1 MNRYGIRAL
10 GALGAFAAAPAFAAP
25 IVYTFD
31 SGAQGWTAA
40 NTGITGFAASGGA
53 LTFNY
58 VAFTPFDPIIDAPGG
73 LGVNGAAEH
82 WLRFDIEITT
92 PAAAPDQLIQVFFNN
107 GGGYNEPDSRT
118 FTVTPNAGVQT
129 VIFDMAAPQGGRDP
143 FDGTITDFRIDPGT
157 SEADLVGG
165 SARIELIALTHDAD
179 FDGIADDV
187 EIDVFG
193 DITTAD
199 GTSDFDGDGISD
211 SLEIS
216 LGLDP
221 FTDEGASVPL
231 GGTLLA
237 LLGLGAAGIGYAR
250 RRK

>member
-1 MNRYGIRAL
+1 MNGYGIRAL
-10 GALGAFAAAPAFAAP
+10 GVLGAFAAAPAFAAP
-25 IVYTFD
+25 IVYNFD

-40 NTGITGFAASGGA
+40 NTGITSFAASGGA

-58 VAFTPFDPIIDAPGG
+58 SAAAPFDPIIDSPGG
-73 LGVNGAAEH
+73 LAVNGPLEH
-82 WLRFDIEITT
+82 WLRLDIEITT
-92 PAAAPDQLIQVFFNN
+92 PAAAPDQLIQVFFDN
-107 GGGYNEPDSRT
+107 GSGYNEPDART

-129 VIFDMAAPQGGRDP
+129 IIFDMGAPQGGRDP
-143 FDGTITDFRIDPGT
+143 FEGTIVDFRIDPGT
-157 SEADLVGG
+157 SAADLVGG

-179 FDGIADDV
+179 FDGLADDA

-211 SLEIS
+211 ALEIS

-231 GGTLLA
+231 GGVLFA
-237 LLGLGAAGIGYAR
+237 LLGLGAAGAGYL